1 MRKLILLTVV
11 VSFALLTPAVGSELD
26 EGQRLFH
33 DKTLGSNGKN
43 CATCHPDGKGLQ
55 NAGEYNEEMLQ
66 DYVNFCI
73 RDALKGQLLPAGA
86 PQLVALEKYVR
97 TFHNKK
103 ALD

>member
-1 MRKLILLTVV
+1 MRKLVFLTAVV
-11 VSFALLTPAVGSELD
+11 LFFQLNPAVGSGLD
-26 EGQRLFH
+26 EGKRLFH

-43 CATCHPDGKGLQ
+43 CATCHSEGKGLQ

-73 RDALKGQLLPAGA
+73 RDALKGKLLPAGA

-97 TFHNKK
+97 TFHKK
-103 ALD
+103 K